1 VQRYVTPLHS
11 AERKLISN
19 GHGTDAWYKK
29 SVRDLMTGS
38 NTNKKKSFLSGI
50 PSWASALFI
59 FLIELIL
66 IVALPDTLG
75 ESATGEA
82 LIWTTVG
89 VVNAICCF
97 FIVKQN
103 PKSIWYVLLIINALF
118 IIMAVVMAV
127 VGEDINLRDLLFLCG
142 IVVLSIIAS
151 IIGARIGR
159 KSVVSENNKIK

>member
-1 VQRYVTPLHS
+1 
-11 AERKLISN
+11 
-19 GHGTDAWYKK
+19 
-29 SVRDLMTGS
+29 MT
-38 NTNKKKSFLSGI
+38 TNKKKSFLAGI

-59 FLIELIL
+59 FLVELIL
-66 IVALPDTLG
+66 IVALSDTLG

-82 LIWTTVG
+82 LIWTLVG

-118 IIMAVVMAV
+118 IAMAVVAE
-127 VGEDINLRDLLFLCG
+127 GTNLRDRFFLCG

-159 KSVVSENNKIK
+159 RKAIFGNP

>member
-1 VQRYVTPLHS
+1 
-11 AERKLISN
+11 
-19 GHGTDAWYKK
+19 
-29 SVRDLMTGS
+29 MT
-38 NTNKKKSFLSGI
+38 TNKKKSFLKGI

-59 FLIELIL
+59 FLVELIL
-66 IVALPDTLG
+66 ILALHDMMG

-89 VVNAICCF
+89 IVNAICCF

-103 PKSIWYVLLIINALF
+103 PKSIWYVLLLINALF
-118 IIMAVVMAV
+118 IIIAFVMAV
-127 VGEDINLRDLLFLCG
+127 FGEDTDLRDLLFLCG

-159 KSVVSENNKIK
+159 RKAISGDNNTN

>member
-1 VQRYVTPLHS
+1 
-11 AERKLISN
+11 
-19 GHGTDAWYKK
+19 
-29 SVRDLMTGS
+29 MT
-38 NTNKKKSFLSGI
+38 TNKKKSFLTGI

-59 FLIELIL
+59 FLVELIL

-127 VGEDINLRDLLFLCG
+127 IGEDTNLRDLLFLCG

-159 KSVVSENNKIK
+159 KSVVSGNNKIK